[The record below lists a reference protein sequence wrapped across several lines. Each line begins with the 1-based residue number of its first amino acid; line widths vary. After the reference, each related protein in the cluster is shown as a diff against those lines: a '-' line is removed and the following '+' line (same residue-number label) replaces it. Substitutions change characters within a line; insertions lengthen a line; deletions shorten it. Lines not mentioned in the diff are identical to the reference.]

1 MFFNGNVGWLTN
13 DFTHGKLLCQK
24 DEIIYISE
32 ADYTYCDE
40 KADEDKDSK
49 STSTEPFLKTFHTFP
64 LPKGTG
70 WDCIGSSWGSEYI
83 FPSENDIVNI
93 KFKI

>member
-1 MFFNGNVGWLTN
+1 MFFNGNVSWLTN

-32 ADYTYCDE
+32 ADYTYYDE
-40 KADEDKDSK
+40 KADKEHT
-49 STSTEPFLKTFHTFP
+49 TSTEEFLKTFHTFP
-64 LPKGTG
+64 LPEGTG
-70 WDCIGSSWGSEYI
+70 WNCIGSNWGSGYI